1 MSTHK
6 ENGCGEVKMATWTV
20 EESPLQDLS
29 ALKHNCTVVV
39 VVAVPSWL
47 SILVATRDCRETIV
61 ASS

>member
-1 MSTHK
+1 
-6 ENGCGEVKMATWTV
+6 MATWTV
-20 EESPLQDLS
+20 KESPLQDLS